1 MTALWSTFKIFY
13 CQYPHFIWLLPR
25 RNVTLGIV
33 FEKSTPKIKR
43 MKKFIAAAFLAI
55 AFVFTANAQ
64 AGDYRDLLTLFVD
77 EKFDKVVEKAT
88 RYTEGEKTKKDA
100 LPYLFISMSYFEMSK
115 RDKWKTKVPDAF
127 KLSLKSIKSYAK
139 YDPQREFASEYEDF
153 FAELR
158 TALIADGELMLD
170 QQKFTKAKTDYQYLL
185 NLEAND
191 AGAQIYLGITL
202 VAMKSKKEAD
212 MAFAAAKKMLT
223 EKTASTATPELKNF
237 LKAALITYALQLSD
251 AGSSSTAKEWMEL
264 GLDIFKDDKEY
275 NVTYE
280 TVAG

>member
-1 MTALWSTFKIFY
+1 MTAFWSTFKIFY
-13 CQYPHFIWLLPR
+13 WQYPYFIWLLPR

-64 AGDYRDLLTLFVD
+64 AGDYKDLLTLFVD

-170 QQKFTKAKTDYQYLL
+170 QQKFTKAKSDYQYLL

-212 MAFAAAKKMLT
+212 MAFTAAKKMLT
-223 EKTASTATPELKNF
+223 DKTASTATPELKNF
-237 LKAALITYALQLSD
+237 LKTALITYALQLSD

-264 GLDIFKDDKEY
+264 GLEIFKDDKEY